1 MIKKLIIILLLL
13 TSQNTLYPMKLVP
26 KYLNRNTPSFSNKEF
41 QERIIKPPS
50 FTPPDIIPKEMATH
64 INSID
69 KDVIQMAKAAKA
81 RGFNTNQTA
90 AIIGNLYHESKLNPS
105 QKQYGK
111 GAGRGLAQYTK
122 GDKRYEYMKNKS
134 NINNQN
140 VNDTSFQFNHILDE
154 MLHSDPQ
161 ITSNAWLGQKNQQ
174 DFLNTDDLKQ
184 ATSMVSSKFLR
195 PGKPQLQKRENISEY
210 IKYLMGLHGL

>member
-1 MIKKLIIILLLL
+1 MIKKLIIILILL

-26 KYLNRNTPSFSNKEF
+26 RYLNRNTPSFSNKEF
-41 QERIIKPPS
+41 QERIIKPPP
-50 FTPPDIIPKEMATH
+50 FIPPDVIPKEMATH

-105 QKQYGK
+105 QKQYGN
-111 GAGRGLAQYTK
+111 GSGRGLAQYTK

-134 NINNQN
+134 NINNKN

-154 MLHSDPQ
+154 MLHSDPE
-161 ITSNAWLGQKNQQ
+161 ITSNAWLGYKNQQ

-195 PGKPQLQKRENISEY
+195 PGKPQLQKRQNISEY
-210 IKYLMGLHGL
+210 IKYLIGLNGI

>member
-1 MIKKLIIILLLL
+1 MIKKLLIIVILL

-50 FTPPDIIPKEMATH
+50 FTPPDVIPKEMATH

-81 RGFNTNQTA
+81 RGFNTNQIA

-111 GAGRGLAQYTK
+111 GSGRGLAQYTK
-122 GDKRYEYMKNKS
+122 GDKRYEYMQKKS

-140 VNDTSFQFNHILDE
+140 LNDISFQFNHILDE

>member
-1 MIKKLIIILLLL
+1 MIKKLLIIVILL

-50 FTPPDIIPKEMATH
+50 FIPPDVIPKEMATH

-90 AIIGNLYHESKLNPS
+90 AIIGNLYHESKLSPS

-111 GAGRGLAQYTK
+111 GPGRGLAQYTK
-122 GDKRYEYMKNKS
+122 GDKRYEYMQKKS
-134 NINNQN
+134 NTNNQN

-161 ITSNAWLGQKNQQ
+161 ITSNAWLRKKNQQ

>member
-1 MIKKLIIILLLL
+1 
-13 TSQNTLYPMKLVP
+13 MKLAP

-50 FTPPDIIPKEMATH
+50 FTPPDVIPKEMATH

-90 AIIGNLYHESKLNPS
+90 AIIGNLYHESKLNPA
-105 QKQYGK
+105 QKQYGQ
-111 GAGRGLAQYTK
+111 GSGRGLAQYAK
-122 GDKRYEYMKNKS
+122 GDKRYEYMKKKS
-134 NINNQN
+134 DINNKN

-154 MLHSDPQ
+154 MLHSDPK
-161 ITSNAWLGQKNQQ
+161 ITSNAWLGHKNQQ
-174 DFLNTDDLKQ
+174 DFLNTDDLQQ
-184 ATSMVSSKFLR
+184 ATRMVSNKFLR
-195 PGKPQLQKRENISEY
+195 PGKPQIKKRENISEY

>member
-50 FTPPDIIPKEMATH
+50 FIPPDVIPKEMATH

-105 QKQYGK
+105 QKQYGN
-111 GAGRGLAQYTK
+111 GPGRGLAQYTK
-122 GDKRYEYMKNKS
+122 GDKRYEYMQKKS
-134 NINNQN
+134 NTNNQN
-140 VNDTSFQFNHILDE
+140 VNDTSFQFNLILDE

-174 DFLNTDDLKQ
+174 DFLNTDNLKQ

>member
-1 MIKKLIIILLLL
+1 MIKKLLIIVILL

-50 FTPPDIIPKEMATH
+50 FTPPDVIPKEMATH

-81 RGFNTNQTA
+81 RGFNTNQIA
-90 AIIGNLYHESKLNPS
+90 AIIGNLYHESKLNPN
-105 QKQYGK
+105 QKQYGR
-111 GAGRGLAQYTK
+111 GPGRGLAQYTK
-122 GDKRYEYMKNKS
+122 GDKRYEYMQKKS
-134 NINNQN
+134 NTNNQN

>member
-111 GAGRGLAQYTK
+111 GPGRGLAQYTK

-161 ITSNAWLGQKNQQ
+161 ITSNAWLRKKNQQ

>member
-13 TSQNTLYPMKLVP
+13 TNQNTLYPMKLVP

-50 FTPPDIIPKEMATH
+50 FIPPDIIPKEMATH

-105 QKQYGK
+105 QKQYGN
-111 GAGRGLAQYTK
+111 GPGRGLAQYTK

-134 NINNQN
+134 NINNKN

-154 MLHSDPQ
+154 MLHSDPE
-161 ITSNAWLGQKNQQ
+161 ITSNAWLGYKNQQ
-174 DFLNTDDLKQ
+174 DFLNTDDLQQ
-184 ATSMVSSKFLR
+184 ATNMISNKFLR

>member
-13 TSQNTLYPMKLVP
+13 TSQNALYPMKLVP

-50 FTPPDIIPKEMATH
+50 FTPPDVIPKEMATH

-69 KDVIQMAKAAKA
+69 KDVIQMAKEAKA
-81 RGFNTNQTA
+81 RGFNTNQIA

-111 GAGRGLAQYTK
+111 GPGRGLAQYTK

-154 MLHSDPQ
+154 MLHSDPK
-161 ITSNAWLGQKNQQ
+161 ITSNAWLGYKNQQ
-174 DFLNTDDLKQ
+174 DFINIDDLQQ
-184 ATSMVSSKFLR
+184 ATRMVSSKFLR
-195 PGKPQLQKRENISEY
+195 SGKPQIKKRENVSEY

>member
-1 MIKKLIIILLLL
+1 MIKKLLIIVILL

-69 KDVIQMAKAAKA
+69 KDVIQMAKEAKA

-161 ITSNAWLGQKNQQ
+161 ITSNAWLRKKNQQ

>member
-1 MIKKLIIILLLL
+1 MIKKLLIIVILL

-50 FTPPDIIPKEMATH
+50 FTPPDVIPKEMATH

-90 AIIGNLYHESKLNPS
+90 AIIGNLYHESKLSPS

-111 GAGRGLAQYTK
+111 GPGRGLAQYTK

-140 VNDTSFQFNHILDE
+140 VNDTSFQFNHVLDE

-161 ITSNAWLGQKNQQ
+161 ITSNAWLRKKNQQ

>member
-1 MIKKLIIILLLL
+1 MIKKLLIIVILL

-50 FTPPDIIPKEMATH
+50 FTPPDVIPKEMATH

-81 RGFNTNQTA
+81 RGFNTNQIA

-111 GAGRGLAQYTK
+111 GPGRGLAQYTK
-122 GDKRYEYMKNKS
+122 GDKRYEYMQKKS

-161 ITSNAWLGQKNQQ
+161 ITSNAWLRKKNQQ

>member
-26 KYLNRNTPSFSNKEF
+26 KYLNRNTPSFSNKDF
-41 QERIIKPPS
+41 KERIIKPPS

-90 AIIGNLYHESKLNPS
+90 EIIGNLYHESKLNPS

-122 GDKRYEYMKNKS
+122 DDKRYEYMKNK
-134 NINNQN
+134 
-140 VNDTSFQFNHILDE
+140 
-154 MLHSDPQ
+154 
-161 ITSNAWLGQKNQQ
+161 
-174 DFLNTDDLKQ
+174 
-184 ATSMVSSKFLR
+184 
-195 PGKPQLQKRENISEY
+195 
-210 IKYLMGLHGL
+210 

>member
-50 FTPPDIIPKEMATH
+50 FTPPDVIPKEMATH

-111 GAGRGLAQYTK
+111 GSGRGLAQYTK
-122 GDKRYEYMKNKS
+122 GDKRYEYMQKKS

-140 VNDTSFQFNHILDE
+140 LNDISFQFLNSAVSKMTFGIKSIRTTCSCGEEVTAE
-154 MLHSDPQ
+154 M
-161 ITSNAWLGQKNQQ
+161 
-174 DFLNTDDLKQ
+174 
-184 ATSMVSSKFLR
+184 
-195 PGKPQLQKRENISEY
+195 QLPNGFGGIFIIHDAFEAF
-210 IKYLMGLHGL
+210 IKE

>member
-50 FTPPDIIPKEMATH
+50 FIPPDVIPKEMATH

-111 GAGRGLAQYTK
+111 GPGRGLAQYTK

-134 NINNQN
+134 NTNNQN

-161 ITSNAWLGQKNQQ
+161 ITSNAWLRKKNQQ
-174 DFLNTDDLKQ
+174 DFLNTDNLKQ

>member
-111 GAGRGLAQYTK
+111 GPGRGLAQYTK

-140 VNDTSFQFNHILDE
+140 VNDTPFQFNHILDE

-161 ITSNAWLGQKNQQ
+161 ITSNAWLRKKNQQ

>member
-1 MIKKLIIILLLL
+1 MIKKLLIILLLL
-13 TSQNTLYPMKLVP
+13 TSQNALYPMKLVP

-50 FTPPDIIPKEMATH
+50 FTPPDVIPKEMAKH

-111 GAGRGLAQYTK
+111 GPGRGLAQYTK
-122 GDKRYEYMKNKS
+122 GDKRYEYMQKKS

-184 ATSMVSSKFLR
+184 ATNMVSSKFLR

>member
-50 FTPPDIIPKEMATH
+50 FIPPDVIPKEMATH

-111 GAGRGLAQYTK
+111 GPGRGLAQYTK

-134 NINNQN
+134 NTNNQN

-174 DFLNTDDLKQ
+174 DFLNTDNLKQ

-210 IKYLMGLHGL
+210 IKYLMGLYGL

>member
-1 MIKKLIIILLLL
+1 MIKKLLIIVILL

-26 KYLNRNTPSFSNKEF
+26 KYLNRNSPSFSNKEF
-41 QERIIKPPS
+41 QEMIIKPPS
-50 FTPPDIIPKEMATH
+50 FTPPDVIPKEMATH

-81 RGFNTNQTA
+81 RGFNTNQIA

-111 GAGRGLAQYTK
+111 GPGRGLAQYTK
-122 GDKRYEYMKNKS
+122 GDKRYEYMQKKS

-140 VNDTSFQFNHILDE
+140 LNDTSFQFNHTLDE
-154 MLHSDPQ
+154 MLHSDPK
-161 ITSNAWLGQKNQQ
+161 ITSNAWLGYKNQQ
-174 DFLNTDDLKQ
+174 DFLNTDDLQQ
-184 ATSMVSSKFLR
+184 ATRMVSSKFLR
-195 PGKPQLQKRENISEY
+195 PGKPQIKKRENISEY

>member
-13 TSQNTLYPMKLVP
+13 TSQNTLYPIKLVP

-105 QKQYGK
+105 QKQYDK
-111 GAGRGLAQYTK
+111 GPGRGLAQYTK
-122 GDKRYEYMKNKS
+122 GDKRYEYMQKKS
-134 NINNQN
+134 NTNNQN

-161 ITSNAWLGQKNQQ
+161 ITSNAWLRKKNQQ